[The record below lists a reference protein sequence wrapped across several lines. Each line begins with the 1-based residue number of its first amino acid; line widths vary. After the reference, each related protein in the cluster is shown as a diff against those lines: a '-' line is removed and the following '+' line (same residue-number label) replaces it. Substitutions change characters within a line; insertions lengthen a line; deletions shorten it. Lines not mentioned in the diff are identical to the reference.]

1 MPRLHI
7 LIHVMWC

>member
-7 LIHVMWC
+7 LIHVTWC

>member
-7 LIHVMWC
+7 LIHVTWY